1 MIKFKSL
8 VIQLIF
14 FGVLLGASQVSFGQA
29 TPSCKKLVHGG
40 GGCMVQSQLGSFC
53 PGGSVMKISPQ
64 PGTCGNSNASN
75 VNIRCETECTC
86 PAGQTLVGND
96 CVPNPP
102 PPPPCPEGQTCCAPH
117 LMENADGYCVC
128 PNEGTQVNTGNVCE
142 STCPF
147 GHDDNGMCW
156 PDDCPYGD
164 GTPAQC
170 NDRTCSNE
178 GHKSVEMLPGMWMC
192 VKDIPDDSSSSSS
205 AGGDDDNGNGDGG
218 DGGSNSS
225 TDGGQNN
232 SSTSSASSVSPTSS
246 SSSSSGNGGGG
257 SGSSTSNAGSSAS
270 GGAGSSTGAGSSA
283 GNGQGDC
290 PAGQVQQGTV
300 NGNPVCAG
308 QCPSGQSWGSVNDV
322 WGCYGSGSSG
332 SSASSCPAGQ
342 ECNGD
347 GGTGEWPEPGGFCE
361 EGEEC
366 NSLTMEGVL
375 GDFMEGIT
383 SAEIISSM
391 DEFLTIDGGGS
402 CPVWNV
408 SAWIF
413 TLTIDQFCS
422 PHIPWGLI
430 RGVILFVASVIAFR
444 IAFT

>member
-14 FGVLLGASQVSFGQA
+14 FGVLLGASQVSFAQDYP
-29 TPSCKKLVHGG
+29 T
-40 GGCMVQSQLGSFC
+40 FC
-53 PGGSVMKISPQ
+53 PIGANSTSRINSCVNSGGTILPFPGRVCQNSGNTYDHVYCLPRGASSSSASSV
-64 PGTCGNSNASN
+64 
-75 VNIRCETECTC
+75 
-86 PAGQTLVGND
+86 
-96 CVPNPP
+96 PP
-102 PPPPCPEGQTCCAPH
+102 PEDCSPHTARNSEGF
-117 LMENADGYCVC
+117 CVC
-128 PNEGTQVNTGNVCE
+128 PNEGTQVDMNNACQ

-178 GHKSVEMLPGMWMC
+178 GYKSVEMLPGMWMC
-192 VKDIPDDSSSSSS
+192 VKDIPDDSGSSSSS
-205 AGGDDDNGNGDGG
+205 GGDDDNGNGSGG

-232 SSTSSASSVSPTSS
+232 SSTSSASSTATTSS

-308 QCPSGQSWGSVNDV
+308 QCPSGQSWGAVNDV

-347 GGTGEWPEPGGFCE
+347 GGTGEWPEPTGFCE
-361 EGEEC
+361 DGEEC
-366 NSLTMEGVL
+366 SSLTMEGVL

-383 SAEIISSM
+383 SAEIIASM
-391 DEFLTIDGGGS
+391 DEFLTVDGGGS

-422 PHIPWGLI
+422 PHIPWALI